1 MENPILPWGQAQ
13 EDHGYH
19 LGTMFTESVIE
30 AEFKIWSESSMTGGF
45 GFYFLVLFVYVHL
58 FLIVLIAKNG
68 LLVIELDVSS
78 KDL

>member
-1 MENPILPWGQAQ
+1 MENPILPRGQAQ

-45 GFYFLVLFVYVHL
+45 GFYFLATLRC
-58 FLIVLIAKNG
+58 IR
-68 LLVIELDVSS
+68 
-78 KDL
+78 DLSAPTTDQTCAPISGSVAS